1 MVRYAVIEEDLPTPG
16 EDNIYLVIE
25 QRGVVSEHTTRSE
38 AEAARDRL
46 QREEESG
53 GSRSGGGGRFDVA
66 VQEPEIFF

>member
-46 QREEESG
+46 QREEQSR
-53 GSRSGGGGRFDVA
+53 GSRSGGGRFDVA